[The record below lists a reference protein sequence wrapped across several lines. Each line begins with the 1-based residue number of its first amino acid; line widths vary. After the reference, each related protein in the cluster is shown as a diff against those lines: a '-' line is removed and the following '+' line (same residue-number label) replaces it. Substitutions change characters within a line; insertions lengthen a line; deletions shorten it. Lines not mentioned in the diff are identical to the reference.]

1 RIIRSHPRFFK
12 MTQLYG
18 KKGTGSSTF
27 LKNCTFFLKMDFF
40 SGLYIL
46 LGCCCHLKVKRQYF
60 VPMVNSF

>member
-40 SGLYIL
+40 SGLRGAMGVSLDRIIIFTRL
-46 LGCCCHLKVKRQYF
+46 PIH
-60 VPMVNSF
+60 PS